1 MRKIDRILEQQVT
14 RKEFLTTVALA
25 FIGLFGFSTIIGLFT
40 KDEKPVNEKLPEY
53 GMGAYGP

>member
-14 RKEFLTTVALA
+14 RKEFLTTIALA
-25 FIGLFGFSTIIGLFT
+25 FVGLFGMSSIIGLFT
-40 KDEKPVNEKLPEY
+40 KNEKPTNDKLPEY